1 MFKPIAASLVLLST
15 TALGLAAPEQ
25 CLRAADMEAEQ
36 AIRFQTELMVMSDTC
51 GQETYVHFATR
62 NRDAISAYQHQMI
75 DRFKRDGAPRA
86 EARFD
91 TYVTRLANQISMR
104 AGAQPVTA
112 LCHEAA
118 DFLAT
123 ADAMDQEKFRH
134 LAADRAAMNRGEE
147 RRCVE

>member
-1 MFKPIAASLVLLST
+1 MFKPIAASLLLLGS

-51 GQETYVHFATR
+51 GQQTYVHFVTR
-62 NRDAISAYQHQMI
+62 NHDAIAAYQHQMI
-75 DRFKRDGAPRA
+75 DRFRRDGAPRA
-86 EARFD
+86 DARFD

-104 AGAQPVTA
+104 AGAQPVAA

-118 DFLAT
+118 GFLAN
-123 ADAMDQEKFRH
+123 ADTLDPEQFRH
-134 LAADRAAMNRGEE
+134 LAADRAATSRREE